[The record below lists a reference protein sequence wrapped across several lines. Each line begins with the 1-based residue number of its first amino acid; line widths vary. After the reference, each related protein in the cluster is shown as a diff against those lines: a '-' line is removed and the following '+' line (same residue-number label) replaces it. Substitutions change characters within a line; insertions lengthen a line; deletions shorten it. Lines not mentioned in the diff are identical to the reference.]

1 MEAESGESMYV
12 SLYSSHAMRL
22 CDSEA
27 KGDNWSIKKKKRRNW
42 KVPSIFGI
50 QSKEG
55 SSSRIKKNSSNK
67 IKWHEMERILERQE
81 NEN

>member
-1 MEAESGESMYV
+1 MYV

-22 CDSEA
+22 CDWEA
-27 KGDNWSIKKKKRRNW
+27 EGDNWSIKRRW
-42 KVPSIFGI
+42 KWKFPSIFGT

-55 SSSRIKKNSSNK
+55 RRWWRRKKYSPNK